1 MRVTEQ
7 HQALQAIV
15 LVGGQGTRL
24 RPLTLTTPKPL
35 VPLANR
41 PVIEHIIAWLE
52 AQGIAEAL
60 LATQYRAAAFERWLR
75 HWRRQGGM
83 PVQAISEPEPRGTAG
98 AVAHLAER
106 LHGPV
111 VVVNGDNLLQLD
123 LRAMLAFHR
132 RVGAQVTIA
141 VDEVAD
147 PTGRGVVVCD
157 AQGRVSLFQEKPA
170 PGTARATTVNTGV
183 YILEA
188 AAVASIPRGR
198 FCSFEQDVFPALLAA
213 GLPVWAFRSRHIWI
227 DTGTPDGYLRAQA
240 AVLAGAASA
249 PAGAQLAPGIWA
261 DDNVTL
267 DGAAQLSGGVAL
279 GYGSIVAAGSRVVA
293 SSIGR
298 ECHLLGA
305 AVEQSAIWDGSL
317 LEAQASVRTSIIGYN
332 CYIGAGARIVDA
344 VLGDGCVLGAGSV
357 LTGVRLEP
365 GTRL

>member
-1 MRVTEQ
+1 MTEQ
-7 HQALQAIV
+7 HQAIQAIV

-41 PVIEHIIAWLE
+41 AVIEHIVAWLE

-60 LATQYRAAAFERWLR
+60 LATQYRAADFERWLR
-75 HWRRQGGM
+75 RWRRQGGM

-141 VDEVAD
+141 VDDVVD

-157 AQGRVSLFQEKPA
+157 AQGRVSQFQEKPA
-170 PGTARATTVNTGV
+170 PGTAYATTVNTGV

-188 AAVASIPRGR
+188 AAVTSIPRGR
-198 FCSFEQDVFPALLAA
+198 CCSFEQDVFPALIAA
-213 GLPVWAFRSRHIWI
+213 GIPVWAFRSRHIWI

-240 AVLAGAASA
+240 AVLTGEASA
-249 PAGAQLAPGIWA
+249 PAGVELTPGVWVE
-261 DDNVTL
+261 DNVTL
-267 DGAAQLSGGVAL
+267 DSAAQLGGGVAL
-279 GYGSIVAAGSRVVA
+279 GYGSVVAAGSRIDA

-298 ECHLLGA
+298 ECHVLGA
-305 AVEQSAIWDGSL
+305 TVERSAIWDGSL
-317 LEAQASVRTSIIGYN
+317 LEATAIVRDSIIGYN

-344 VLGDGCVLGAGSV
+344 VLGDGCVLRAGAV
-357 LTGVRLEP
+357 VTGARLEA
-365 GTRL
+365 GMRR